1 MGLWSGRQHSFEKVV
16 GDPHVGSPALQ
27 KFDLGWVDALV
38 GTSDGYPWPKQALGG
53 SGIWFGLKLVK
64 RCREVAPNAVLEGLT
79 QEGGV
84 RDHGVLGYGPDR
96 NLDLVVI
103 DLSVNLRKV

>member
-1 MGLWSGRQHSFEKVV
+1 
-16 GDPHVGSPALQ
+16 
-27 KFDLGWVDALV
+27 
-38 GTSDGYPWPKQALGG
+38 
-53 SGIWFGLKLVK
+53 LVK

-84 RDHGVLGYGPDR
+84 RDPGVLGYGPDR